1 VTFPFTIA
9 AGATRSVTIQFAPQA
24 SGTVTGTASFVS
36 NATNSPATV
45 SLSGSGVA
53 PIQHSVDLSWTAST
67 SIVVGYNVYR
77 GTQSGGPYTK
87 INSSLNA
94 TTAYTD
100 STVQSGTTYYYV
112 VTAVDATNAESAYS
126 NQAVAVIPIP

>member
-1 VTFPFTIA
+1 
-9 AGATRSVTIQFAPQA
+9 VTIQFAPQA

-100 STVQSGTTYYYV
+100 STVQSGATYYYV